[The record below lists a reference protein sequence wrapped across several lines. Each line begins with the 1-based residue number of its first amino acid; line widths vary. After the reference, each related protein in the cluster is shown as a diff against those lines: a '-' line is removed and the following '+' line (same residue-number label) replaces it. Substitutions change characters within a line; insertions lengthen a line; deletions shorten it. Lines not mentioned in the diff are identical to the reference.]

1 MRTTL
6 VIDDELLA
14 EALLLTGLAQRSAVM
29 NEALKALI
37 AREIVQHVGVPEQLP
52 ALPHWQPADVPELTR
67 FAALTVY
74 SPRKDLD
81 IPPDNQSPDVLLRDA
96 ISGLTIWTSPP
107 RQLVENGRSDHLAL
121 TEATGRTDECPFGRR
136 CALGAT

>member
-37 AREIVQHVGVPEQLP
+37 AREIVQHVGVPKSVRPFPIGTCRRPQLTRSMRLRFILP
-52 ALPHWQPADVPELTR
+52 ARTLYPPAPIAR
-67 FAALTVY
+67 
-74 SPRKDLD
+74 R
-81 IPPDNQSPDVLLRDA
+81 ILRDA
-96 ISGLTIWTSPP
+96 ISGLTIWTAPP
-107 RQLVENGRSDHLAL
+107 RQLVENGRLDHS
-121 TEATGRTDECPFGRR
+121 RH
-136 CALGAT
+136 